1 MSEPLIS
8 KEQMEEYKTLLV
20 EDPTAAANLR
30 IRFPGIEQ
38 LILEDVKQQLLS

>member
-8 KEQMEEYKTLLV
+8 QEQVEEYKTLLV
-20 EDPTAAANLR
+20 EDPTAAANLK

-38 LILEDVKQQLLS
+38 LILEDVQRQLLS